1 MDIRQSGGFLAR
13 VGARRHHAHDIRHG
27 AAQVDL
33 RMHSRESIWTDGAE
47 LRIYRPYDDSNEPVT
62 AAFGHKISDTRKQWR
77 QWLPRN

>member
-62 AAFGHKISDTRKQWR
+62 AAFGHKISDTGKQWR

>member
-13 VGARRHHAHDIRHG
+13 VGARRDHAHDIRHD

-62 AAFGHKISDTRKQWR
+62 AAFGHKISDTGKQWR
-77 QWLPRN
+77 HRLPVN